1 MYSKA
6 LNPQLGFVK
15 RLKEATKGVFD
26 PFLAKIK
33 IFFENSCITN

>member
-6 LNPQLGFVK
+6 LNPPLGFVK
-15 RLKEATKGVFD
+15 RLKEATKGDFD
-26 PFLAKIK
+26 AFFVKMK